1 MLLLSTLFVLFPYF
15 CYLCFCESTRIY
27 IYIYIY
33 NTYIVIHIM
42 CVCIYIYIFVCI
54 DLIDTVL
61 IQYNTSIIMVRI
73 ERVIRLDV
81 RRGKGK

>member
-1 MLLLSTLFVLFPYF
+1 
-15 CYLCFCESTRIY
+15 
-27 IYIYIY
+27 
-33 NTYIVIHIM
+33 M
-42 CVCIYIYIFVCI
+42 CVCVYIYIYIFVCI